1 MATKLAM
8 KEVRYTRQALKALR
22 KMPADMAERIITKI
36 EQYAEEPDSLSNN
49 VKALK
54 GREGIR
60 LRVGDWRVIMND
72 EGVVLAVLEIGPRGS
87 VYE

>member
-1 MATKLAM
+1 MRAIS
-8 KEVRYTRQALKALR
+8 YTRQALKALR
-22 KMPADMAERIITKI
+22 RMPADTAQRIIAKI
-36 EQYAEEPDSLSNN
+36 EQYAEQPESQANN